1 MKERIKNVLNFK
13 RLSRVV
19 FVIAILIVV
28 VLSVGLISSRV
39 ATLNLFRDMA
49 GTYSLENP
57 TEKQKFERLL
67 SITLYKN
74 GDATLRTPLISSYL
88 LPKCTYSVDDDEL
101 LIHAAI
107 ENDLEKG
114 FYGVKNKE
122 VIARFKIT
130 GDETLV
136 FRLSTVP
143 LFAEF
148 GAQYIKGL

>member
-13 RLSRVV
+13 RPSRVFIV
-19 FVIAILIVV
+19 VAILIAV

-39 ATLNLFRDMA
+39 ATLNLFKDMA

-57 TEKQKFERLL
+57 TEKQKMERLL

-74 GDATLRTPLISSYL
+74 GDATLSTPLISSYL
-88 LPKCTYSVDDDEL
+88 LPKCTYSVEDEEL
-101 LIHAAI
+101 LIHAVI

-122 VIARFKIT
+122 VIARFKINE
-130 GDETLV
+130 DETLV
-136 FRLSTVP
+136 FRSATVP
-143 LFAEF
+143 LFATF
-148 GAQYIKGL
+148 RAKYIKEL